1 MTFDTLRE
9 ACSLLLSGD
18 KETYLIILRTL
29 FVSGSAVLLGSLAGI
44 PWGYRLSFRSGFWPR
59 FVQTLM
65 GIPPVVVGLFVYLLT
80 SRRGP
85 LGQFGLLFTPW
96 VMILAQWLLVTPIV
110 AALSRT
116 AIRESRH
123 RHEPLLF
130 ALGASDRQTQL
141 EVLREALPSLSL
153 AVAAGL
159 GRAMAEVGA
168 VMLVGGDIKG
178 STRVLTTAIV
188 LETRQGNYAKAVALG
203 LVLLFLSGVLN
214 FWLEVTRERRWP
226 DVSV

>member
-1 MTFDTLRE
+1 MTFETFRE
-9 ACSLLLSGD
+9 AFSLILSGD

-44 PWGYRLSFRSGFWPR
+44 PWGYRLSFRKGFWPR

-80 SRRGP
+80 SRRGLLGP
-85 LGQFGLLFTPW
+85 LGLLFTPY

-110 AALSRT
+110 AALSRA
-116 AIRESRH
+116 AILESRK

-130 ALGASDRQTQL
+130 ALGANNRQMRR
-141 EVLREALPSLSL
+141 EVMREALPALSL

-178 STRVLTTAIV
+178 ATRVLTTSIV
-188 LETRQGNYAKAVALG
+188 LETRQGNYAKATALG
-203 LVLLFLSGVLN
+203 LVLLLLSGLLN
-214 FWLEVTRERRWP
+214 FWLEAARERGWP
-226 DVSV
+226 DASV

>member
-1 MTFDTLRE
+1 M
-9 ACSLLLSGD
+9 LSGD
-18 KETYLIILRTL
+18 RETYLIILRTL

-80 SRRGP
+80 SRRGLLGP
-85 LGQFGLLFTPW
+85 LGLLFTPW

-116 AIRESRH
+116 AILESRK
-123 RHEPLLF
+123 RHEPLLH
-130 ALGASDRQTQL
+130 ALGANDRQTQL
-141 EVLREALPSLSL
+141 EVMREALPSLSL

-178 STRVLTTAIV
+178 ATRVLTTAIV
-188 LETRQGNYAKAVALG
+188 LETRQGNYAKATALG
-203 LVLLFLSGVLN
+203 LVLLLLSGVLN
-214 FWLEVTRERRWP
+214 FWLEVMRERRWP
-226 DVSV
+226 DASL